1 MDLFSI
7 LISSSKAAIKT
18 QIPNGSMPAGVNGPY
33 QDTETPVRST
43 SHWLISF
50 LKAYEIEG
58 DKKFLEAAE
67 KCLSYLMSTE
77 VRPMNATFWHR
88 KNPRKDFANGVMGQA
103 WTLEALEF
111 AYRVFG
117 DENILKSATNVFKL
131 HPYDTNQKAWETVNV
146 DGSIKGFD
154 TTFNHQLWFAAIG
167 NRLASHGDSE
177 IKNQTDDFLNSLEKT
192 MKTYKDGVIMHHP
205 TGFLQNSIK
214 KKIEAKI
221 TKFRTASHKK
231 EYTYSK
237 SVGYHG
243 FNLYALGL
251 IHNLKPDLAFFDS
264 SIFKSM
270 IEVPNSLDFM
280 SKLEKSKYSFDY
292 NPPGFELGFAMQKFG
307 KAQDVAKFLEKDV
320 QKSFDFELGQWGVK
334 NKFDQNT
341 AAARVYEIY
350 QLQNIDIHL
359 NSR

>member
-1 MDLFSI
+1 MDLFTV
-7 LISSSKAAIKT
+7 LISSSKAALKV
-18 QIPNGSMPAGVNGPY
+18 QAPNGSMPAGVNGPY
-33 QDTETPVRST
+33 QDPETPVRNT

-58 DKKFLEAAE
+58 EKKFLEAAE
-67 KCLSYLMSTE
+67 KCLSYLMSAE

-103 WTLEALEF
+103 WTLEALEY
-111 AYRVFG
+111 AYRFFG
-117 DENILKSATNVFKL
+117 DEKILISATNVFKL
-131 HPYDTNQKAWETVNV
+131 HPYDNFQKAWETVNV
-146 DGSIKGFD
+146 DGSIRGFD

-167 NRLASHGDSE
+167 SRLASHGDSE
-177 IKNQTDDFLNSLEKT
+177 INNQTDDFLNSLGKT
-192 MKTYKDGVIMHHP
+192 MKTYHDGVIMHHP
-205 TGFLQNSIK
+205 TGFLQNSLK
-214 KKIEAKI
+214 KRIEAKI
-221 TKFRTASHKK
+221 TKLRTSKQK
-231 EYTYSK
+231 NEYTYSK

-251 IHNLKPDLAFFDS
+251 IHEQKPDLVFFNS

-270 IEVPNSLDFM
+270 IKVSTCIEFM

-307 KAQDVAKFLEKDV
+307 NTQDALKFLEKDT
-320 QKSFDFELGQWGVK
+320 QKSFDFAQGQWGIN

-341 AAARVYEIY
+341 AAARVYEVY
-350 QLQNIDIHL
+350 QLQNVDLLL
-359 NSR
+359 NDK